1 MFLPHNDPKIAYQLV
16 LILFDAFIIKYKE
29 MCIYAAQY
37 AKVNKDFAPVYKT
50 CVIYAKQHFERM
62 KKIKD
67 KKNELL
73 QRGL

>member
-1 MFLPHNDPKIAYQLV
+1 MFLPHNDQKIAYQMT
-16 LILFDAFIIKYKE
+16 LIMFDVFILKYKE

-37 AKVNKDFAPVYKT
+37 ARENKDFELVYKT
-50 CVIYAKQHFERM
+50 CIIYAKQHFERM